1 MSNKHVIVKKVSNDE
16 WTKAITSSF
25 NKNVKEVSVEGFRK
39 GKCPRN
45 IYEKK
50 YGVESLFNDAI
61 NFVLPNV
68 YSEILKESKLI
79 PVVQPSI
86 DIKNIDK
93 DSVEFEFT
101 IITAP
106 EVKIK
111 KYKKLDVKKEK
122 VKVTKEDIKAEIDR
136 IRDQYAE
143 IVLKDGKIENGDTVV
158 IDFEGFK
165 DEVAFEGGKGENY
178 PLEIG
183 SNTFI
188 PGFESQLI
196 GSKTND
202 KKEIKVTFP
211 EDYPNDD
218 LKNKEVLFKVTIHEV
233 KSRSIPEINEDFF
246 KDLNINGINSLK
258 EFEEYCEN
266 NLKEKKEKDLDSKFV
281 NDILESIAKETK
293 IELPE
298 ELVHEEIHHMI
309 DNYSQKLQMQG
320 LSLDQ
325 FLKMTKSTIEDMEK
339 QLDGEAKKNL
349 TYRYMIE
356 EISKI
361 ENIDVDDKEVNKEAE
376 RLAELYQMEKE
387 ELINT
392 FGGLDM
398 IKYDL
403 KIRKTIDFI
412 KENN

>member
-1 MSNKHVIVKKVSNDE
+1 MTNKHVIEKKVSKEE
-16 WTKAITSSF
+16 WTKALTSSF

-61 NFVLPNV
+61 NFVLPGV
-68 YSEILKESKLI
+68 YSEVLKESKLT
-79 PVVQPSI
+79 PVVQPTI
-86 DIKNIDK
+86 DVKNIDK

-111 KYKKLDVKKEK
+111 KYKKLGVKQEK
-122 VKVTKEDIKAEIDR
+122 VKVTKEEITEEVNR

-143 IVLKDGKIENGDTVV
+143 IVLKDGKIENGDTAV

-165 DEVAFEGGKGENY
+165 DGVAFEGGKGENY

-218 LKNKEVLFKVTIHEV
+218 LKNKEVVFKVTIHEV

-246 KDLNINGINSLK
+246 KDLNIDNINTLK
-258 EFEEYCEN
+258 AFEEYCEE
-266 NLKEKKEKDLDSKFV
+266 NLKLKKEKDLDAKFV

-325 FLKMTKSTIEDMEK
+325 FLKMTKSSIEDMEK
-339 QLDGEAKKNL
+339 QLEGEAKKNL

-356 EISKI
+356 EISKLEKI
-361 ENIDVDDKEVNKEAE
+361 EISDSDTDKEAE
-376 RLAELYQMEKE
+376 RLAELYQMKKD
-387 ELINT
+387 ELVNA

-403 KIRKTIDFI
+403 KIRKTIDFL